1 MKMKDID
8 IIKLYFAR
16 SEKAIS
22 ETAEKYGRYLT
33 QIAKNILFSN
43 QDSEECVNDTYLK
56 AWNSIPPATPENLST
71 YLGKITR
78 NNAINRYNMNTAQK
92 RGNGNVD
99 VILSE
104 LELCIPSE
112 FSVDYVIDEKHLI
125 YLIEDFLKS
134 QNTMKKNIFIRR
146 YWYCESISSIATDF
160 SISENKV
167 TSILY
172 RMRLKL
178 KEKLEKEGITI

>member
-1 MKMKDID
+1 
-8 IIKLYFAR
+8 
-16 SEKAIS
+16 
-22 ETAEKYGRYLT
+22 
-33 QIAKNILFSN
+33 
-43 QDSEECVNDTYLK
+43 
-56 AWNSIPPATPENLST
+56 
-71 YLGKITR
+71 
-78 NNAINRYNMNTAQK
+78 MNTAQK
-92 RGNGNVD
+92 RGRGNVD

-104 LELCIPSE
+104 LESCIPSE
-112 FSVDYVIDEKHLI
+112 FSVDYIVDEKHLV

-134 QNTMKKNIFIRR
+134 QSNIKRSIFIRR
-146 YWYCESISSIATDF
+146 YWYCDPISSIATDF

>member
-1 MKMKDID
+1 MKDID

-22 ETAEKYGRYLT
+22 ITAEKYGRYLMR
-33 QIAKNILFSN
+33 IAENILFSS
-43 QDSEECVNDTYLK
+43 QDCEECVSDTYLK
-56 AWNSIPPATPENLST
+56 AWNSIPPATPENLPT

-92 RGNGNVD
+92 RGKGNVD
-99 VILSE
+99 VIFSE
-104 LELCIPSE
+104 LESCIPSE
-112 FSVDYVIDEKHLI
+112 FSVDYVVDEKHLI

-134 QNTMKKNIFIRR
+134 QNKMKRIIFIRR
-146 YWYCESISSIATDF
+146 YWYCEPISSIANDF

-178 KEKLEKEGITI
+178 KEKLEKEGITV

>member
-1 MKMKDID
+1 MKDID

-22 ETAEKYGRYLT
+22 ETAEKYGRYLMR
-33 QIAKNILFSN
+33 IAENILFSN

-56 AWNSIPPATPENLST
+56 AWNAIPPKTPENLRT

-78 NNAINRYNMNTAQK
+78 NNAVNRYNMNSAQK
-92 RGNGNVD
+92 RGEGTVD

-104 LELCIPSE
+104 LEGCIPSG
-112 FSVDYVIDEKHLI
+112 FSVDYVMDERFLI
-125 YLIEDFLKS
+125 RLIEDFLKS
-134 QNTMKKNIFIRR
+134 QSIMKRNIFLRR
-146 YWYCESISSIATDF
+146 YWYCEPISHIAKDL
-160 SISENKV
+160 SVSESKV
-167 TSILY
+167 ASILY

-178 KEKLEKEGITI
+178 KEKLEKEGITV